1 MTKPVNMVAGENI
14 PYIDEAFSSLGKLT
28 FLPGRSIT
36 AADLKD
42 TNILLIRSITMVGE
56 DLLHDTPVEFVGSA
70 SAGVDHIDQSYL
82 QSRNIAFASA
92 GGSNA
97 NSVAEY
103 VIAALLLLGKRHG
116 LTLKGKTVGIVGV
129 GNIGKSVKTKVE
141 ALGMQPVL
149 NDPFLAETGEIEHSS
164 LEETLG
170 CDIVTLHTPFTIG
183 GPHPTFHLLNEQTF
197 KWINPAAIFINS
209 ARGEVVDTHA
219 LLDIIAR
226 KRIGPTVID
235 VWEGEPDIN
244 WDLFQAVTIG
254 TPHIAGHSLDGKANG
269 TFMIYSA
276 LCKHLRVS
284 PTWDPEHTLPAP
296 LVPSIHIEVSQIP
309 DEEIIGE
316 IVAKVYDLAVD
327 HRRMQELLTAAPN
340 YRPTLFD
347 ALRKNYPVRREFHR
361 TQLILPEALERLF
374 PIFEGLGF
382 TSITME
388 P

>member
-1 MTKPVNMVAGENI
+1 MKKPVNIVAGENI
-14 PYIDEAFSSLGKLT
+14 PYVNEAFAGLGKLT
-28 FLPGRSIT
+28 FLPGRSMT
-36 AADLKD
+36 SADLND

-56 DLLHDTPVEFVGSA
+56 ELLRDTPVEFVGSA
-70 SAGVDHIDQSYL
+70 SAGVDHIDQAYL
-82 QSRNIAFASA
+82 QSRKIPFASA

-103 VIAALLLLGKRHG
+103 VIASLLLIGKRHG

-129 GNIGKSVKTKVE
+129 GHIGKLVKSKIE
-141 ALGMQPVL
+141 ALGMHPVL
-149 NDPFLAETGEIEHSS
+149 NDPFLAETGQINHSS
-164 LEETLG
+164 LEDTLG
-170 CDIVTLHTPFTIG
+170 CDVVTLHTPFTLG

-197 KWINPAAIFINS
+197 KWVKPSAIFINA

-219 LLDIIAR
+219 LLDVITR

-244 WDLFQAVTIG
+244 WDLFQSATIG

-269 TFMIYSA
+269 TFMIYAA
-276 LCKHLRVS
+276 LCRHLGVS
-284 PTWDPEHTLPAP
+284 PTWDPEKTLPAP
-296 LVPSIHIEVSQIP
+296 LVPSITIEISEIP

-316 IVAKVYDLAVD
+316 VVAKVYDLAMD
-327 HRRMQELLTAAPN
+327 HRRMQELLAAAPE
-340 YRPTLFD
+340 YRPPLFD

-361 TQLILPEALERLF
+361 TKLMLPKALERLR
-374 PIFEGLGF
+374 PALEGIGF
-382 TSITME
+382 SQITME

>member
-1 MTKPVNMVAGENI
+1 MKKQVNMVAGENI
-14 PYIDEAFSSLGKLT
+14 PYVNEAFADLGKLT
-28 FLPGRSIT
+28 FLPGRSMT
-36 AADLKD
+36 SEDLKD

-56 DLLHDTPVEFVGSA
+56 DLLRGTPVEFVGSA
-70 SAGVDHIDQSYL
+70 SAGVDHIDQAYL
-82 QSRNIAFASA
+82 QSRNIPFASA

-116 LTLKGKTVGIVGV
+116 LTLKGKTIGIVGV

-149 NDPFLAETGEIEHSS
+149 NDPFLAEAGEINHSS

-170 CDIVTLHTPFTIG
+170 CDVVTLHTPFTLG

-197 KWINPAAIFINS
+197 KWVKPSAIFINA

-219 LLDIIAR
+219 ILDVITH

-284 PTWDPEHTLPAP
+284 PTWNPENTLPEP
-296 LVPSIHIEVSQIP
+296 LMPSINIEVSQIP

-316 IVAKVYDLAVD
+316 VVAKIYDLAVD
-327 HRRMQELLTAAPN
+327 HRRMEELLATAPD

-361 TQLILPEALERLF
+361 TQLTLPKALERLR
-374 PIFEGLGF
+374 PTLEGIGF
-382 TSITME
+382 TNIHGK
-388 P
+388 